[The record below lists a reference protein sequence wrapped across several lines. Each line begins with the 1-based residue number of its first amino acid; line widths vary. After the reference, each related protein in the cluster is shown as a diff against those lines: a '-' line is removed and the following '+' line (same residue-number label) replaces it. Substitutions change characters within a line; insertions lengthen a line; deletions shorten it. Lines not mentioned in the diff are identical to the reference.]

1 MGCVSGDT
9 LEFNCLGGTLF
20 FNGGPSYRRDEG
32 WGEGTRKKN
41 VINRAWTT
49 RDSGSF
55 VSERSTFFCFRLL
68 CSVGL
73 GQEGRKEEGRQF

>member
-1 MGCVSGDT
+1 MGRGN
-9 LEFNCLGGTLF
+9 E
-20 FNGGPSYRRDEG
+20 
-32 WGEGTRKKN
+32 KKN